1 MTNILITG
9 STGFIGNKF
18 LGSLDKSK
26 FSIRLLGRSKVSG
39 HKNHICDFEKES
51 IPQMAFDNV
60 EIVVHLAGYA
70 HSNKNSKEIEKKN
83 MFLNYDVT
91 KKIIE
96 YSINA
101 NVKKFIYLSSVK
113 SSEYNSNKEINSEE
127 DVYEPKNSYGKSKM
141 KAEMFLRKKC
151 EKTNM
156 KYIILKPALVYGP
169 NVKGNLRAM
178 KNAIA
183 LGYFPPP
190 PAINNMRSMVHVDDV
205 VNAIHLVMTKVEAHN
220 ETFIVTDNNA
230 YSTRMIYESICYSIN
245 KKPTKLSI
253 HKRFYEIFSILF
265 PFMKNK
271 IQKII
276 NSEYYSSKK
285 INTIGFEPKK
295 NLNDFNISEY

>member
-1 MTNILITG
+1 MPPPGGSFGQINFSGSGPMGLGMSGQAQLFDPGQAAGMTDAYDRAADSAAKLKREISQLQALQNQLERDMVGVVNKKSQKFQNKTTELANVNKKISELSRKYANAKKAQAAYEKGMPDWAKHETRA
-9 STGFIGNKF
+9 TKF

-113 SSEYNSNKEINSEE
+113 SSEYNSNVTTTLVPHHVSSGAVRDKFMLTVWLTAIPCCDLSS
-127 DVYEPKNSYGKSKM
+127 DVHILLSLPK
-141 KAEMFLRKKC
+141 
-151 EKTNM
+151 
-156 KYIILKPALVYGP
+156 
-169 NVKGNLRAM
+169 
-178 KNAIA
+178 
-183 LGYFPPP
+183 
-190 PAINNMRSMVHVDDV
+190 
-205 VNAIHLVMTKVEAHN
+205 
-220 ETFIVTDNNA
+220 
-230 YSTRMIYESICYSIN
+230 
-245 KKPTKLSI
+245 
-253 HKRFYEIFSILF
+253 
-265 PFMKNK
+265 
-271 IQKII
+271 
-276 NSEYYSSKK
+276 
-285 INTIGFEPKK
+285 
-295 NLNDFNISEY
+295 